1 MRFIISIFLF
11 LLPLKDTVPPL
22 NSSIVKF
29 LDKVEGTTVGSGEC
43 WDLAAMALD
52 YADAYHDRSSEKT
65 IYVFGKEVD
74 PESNTIYPGD
84 IIQMKNVKLQY
95 NKDNAIYTEH
105 MDHHTAIVYKVNGK
119 GDYEIA
125 HQNTSFSGRKV
136 GRSTLKLEDMKSGK
150 LIFYRPISK

>member
-1 MRFIISIFLF
+1 MLIQQPAVPALNMKIIEFVNQSMG
-11 LLPLKDTVPPL
+11 K
-22 NSSIVKF
+22 
-29 LDKVEGTTVGSGEC
+29 TVGAGEC
-43 WDLAAMALD
+43 WDLAAIALD

-65 IYVFGKEVD
+65 IYIFGKEVD
-74 PESNTIYPGD
+74 PEANTIYPGD

-136 GRSTLKLEDMKSGK
+136 GRSTLRLEDMKSGK